1 VALAYANA
9 NVSRSSNGA
18 VLSDRTIVASGAVA
32 EAGTS
37 LSNYAISYVSNTAS
51 TITPAPLKVTVLDLS
66 KIYDGTTAATGTPA
80 VVADG
85 TTRLI
90 NSATLSG
97 GTVTFAS
104 ADAGTGKT
112 IDVTGVTVNDGNNGG
127 NYSIAYVPNTNSTIT
142 PRVVSLSAT
151 KVFDGTT
158 LLQGAVTINTGIAGQ
173 SLDYADARSASPGVT
188 VFDNFI
194 TRDNFI
200 SNILLI
206 DSQTAKASNYMLPE
220 LNATTAPVQI
230 VLPASSM
237 MTSPATYDK
246 LAVSGAQPAA
256 IAANEPAVITPAA
269 TNDTAASSSDA
280 GVGTKSTGANETGAG
295 TTSSGT
301 NGASSATDNSV
312 GPAQGFV
319 SVDPLAAPAIEGGTA
334 FEVEIPVTA
343 FRHTDANAQITLKV
357 ELADGSSLPSW
368 MRFDP
373 VRNVLSGS
381 APSDVSAVSVVVT
394 ASDQRGAEIKA
405 SINLQFGQ

>member
-1 VALAYANA
+1 M
-9 NVSRSSNGA
+9 R
-18 VLSDRTIVASGAVA
+18 
-32 EAGTS
+32 
-37 LSNYAISYVSNTAS
+37 
-51 TITPAPLKVTVLDLS
+51 
-66 KIYDGTTAATGTPA
+66 
-80 VVADG
+80 
-85 TTRLI
+85 
-90 NSATLSG
+90 
-97 GTVTFAS
+97 
-104 ADAGTGKT
+104 
-112 IDVTGVTVNDGNNGG
+112 
-127 NYSIAYVPNTNSTIT
+127 
-142 PRVVSLSAT
+142 
-151 KVFDGTT
+151 
-158 LLQGAVTINTGIAGQ
+158 QWQ
-173 SLDYADARSASPGVT
+173 
-188 VFDNFI
+188 
-194 TRDNFI
+194 
-200 SNILLI
+200 
-206 DSQTAKASNYMLPE
+206 
-220 LNATTAPVQI
+220 
-230 VLPASSM
+230 
-237 MTSPATYDK
+237 
-246 LAVSGAQPAA
+246 
-256 IAANEPAVITPAA
+256 PAA

-368 MRFDP
+368 MSFDP